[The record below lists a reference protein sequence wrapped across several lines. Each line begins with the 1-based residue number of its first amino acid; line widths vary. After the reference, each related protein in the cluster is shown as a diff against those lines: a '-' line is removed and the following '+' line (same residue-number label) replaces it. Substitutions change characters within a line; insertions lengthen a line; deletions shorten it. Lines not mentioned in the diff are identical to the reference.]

1 MLSQL
6 SVKNLAVVD
15 QLELTLE
22 PGMSSV
28 TGETGSGKSILVQ
41 ALSFALGSRGDS
53 SIVRNGKE
61 KAEVSAVFEVE
72 KNNKVQSYLQK
83 NELED
88 EGECVL
94 RRVIGKDGRSR
105 AFINGSS
112 VALSTMRKLGSLLS
126 DMHGQNEHQLLL
138 RQDQQLE
145 LLDGYAKLDKQVYDL
160 NIAVSKYKNVRE
172 KIETLNKNQDTI
184 LLQQEILSHHLI
196 ELNDAALEQKELDTI
211 ETDYKVSANAKSL
224 IEKIAEI
231 LGQIDSEGGTNDQLV
246 NLSNKLTKELEIDPS
261 LSDTAE
267 LLLSSQL
274 QLQEC
279 SYNLSN
285 YLSSLSIDEQRI
297 SYLEDRLGEL
307 HNLSRKHNC
316 GITELLK
323 IKDSI
328 KDKLSEIE
336 TKGGSIK
343 GLAEEKAKYESDYRL
358 KAEQINQ
365 IRTDK
370 ASKFSKLVTKTM
382 HELGMPGSEFMVNIS
397 DKKEGIYLNGSESI
411 EFLVKINTGQN
422 LMPLNKVASG
432 GELSRVS
439 LAISVVTAD
448 SEYAPTLIFDEVDV
462 GISGAIAE
470 VVGSKLKELSHHYQ
484 VICITHLAQVAS
496 FGRQHLRVVKVQK
509 EDCGAKTTVEELTN
523 DDRVQEVARIL
534 GGVTITEKARNAAAE
549 MINKSA

>member
-112 VALSTMRKLGSLLS
+112 VALSTMRKLGSLLI

-316 GITELLK
+316 GITKLLK

-411 EFLVKINTGQN
+411 EFLVKINTGQK